1 MYPIELT
8 KPMAMELENVG
19 FKSLKSADE
28 VADLLNKKTGTT
40 LVVVNSVC
48 GCAAANARPGVIAA
62 IKNEKKPDNLVTV
75 FAGVDSD
82 AVREWEHLRESR
94 GSGPCLRWRGG
105 SLAGEP
111 ARRVAFW
118 QRHGS
123 SPVDD
128 RERIRAIHCSRR

>member
-75 FAGVDSD
+75 FAGVDGD
-82 AVREWEHLRESR
+82 AVRE
-94 GSGPCLRWRGG
+94 
-105 SLAGEP
+105 
-111 ARRVAFW
+111 ARNFFF
-118 QRHGS
+118 
-123 SPVDD
+123 
-128 RERIRAIHCSRR
+128 